1 MNTFPQIERI
11 IYILTIISFAFRITA
26 QQEERLHYPDR
37 FFYTTDTIIDPFSLK
52 KKAITKGEESKLD
65 SVYEF
70 DWSAANTEW
79 IKTYGIFHNYNE
91 DKVRINTIGKVWIAN
106 PGMWEN
112 NVLQEYHYDDNGNR
126 NKEVIKAWS
135 GSLQEWINYAQRL
148 YYLNE
153 YNNLTSYTEQ
163 VWNDPQQSWNNV
175 KRFLYIYDESQH
187 WIYYERQ
194 DWNQDSLRWEMNYRF
209 SYIYENDLKTEML
222 RQNWNKLDSTWLNDT
237 KNLYYYNGSGN
248 LVEEIQFIW
257 QTGSSSWVEST
268 KITYIRDQ
276 SDQVIEKIYQVWI
289 TGVWKN
295 TVRYTYQYE
304 LTGRESEYVYYTWNG
319 EAWDENKR
327 CLKDYDETGSLVRE
341 TDQQWQSGK
350 GSWINDYKWEYHYT
364 HFVEP
369 LFAYISDSTNVSCY
383 GYSDGTATVMITGG
397 MPPYTIL
404 WNDPQSTT
412 NHTVYGLSAD
422 QYYTVTVTDA
432 NLNSVSDS
440 VMLSQPP
447 EIITGSIYGE
457 VNVNQND
464 TVTYWVESDTS
475 SFYSWSVMHGEI
487 LSAQGGDTIV
497 VVWTQPGQGK
507 VSVFETTTNGCEGD
521 TVSVSVSISP
531 TSIEKPRFGD
541 LKIYP
546 NPASQWITVQLTTQE
561 FNPWDLEILDM
572 TGKTIRSFRSLTK
585 NKFQVSLDNLS
596 QGIYFFRITN
606 SSGVEIRKV
615 VVER

>member
-1 MNTFPQIERI
+1 MNTFPPMERI
-11 IYILTIISFAFRITA
+11 TGILIIISFALRITA
-26 QQEERLHYPDR
+26 QPEGRLHYPDR
-37 FFYTTDTIIDPFSLK
+37 FFHATDTIIDPYSLK
-52 KKAITKGEESKLD
+52 ENAITKGEESKLD

-91 DKVRINTIGKVWIAN
+91 GNVRINTIVKDWIAN

-112 NVLQEYHYDDNGNR
+112 NLLQEYYYDDNGNR
-126 NKEVIKAWS
+126 NKVVMKAWS
-135 GSLQEWINYAQRL
+135 GSIQDWINYKQWL
-148 YYLNE
+148 YLFNA

-163 VWNDPQQSWNNV
+163 AWNDTQQSWNNIA
-175 KRFLYIYDESQH
+175 RFLYAYDESQH

-194 DWNQDSLRWEMNYRF
+194 DWNPDSLRWEMNYRF
-209 SYIYENDLKTEML
+209 SYTYENNLKTEML
-222 RQNWNKLDSTWLNDT
+222 RQNWNSLDSTWVNYT

-248 LVEEIQFIW
+248 LVEEIQFVW
-257 QTGSSSWVEST
+257 QTGSSSWAEST
-268 KITYIRDQ
+268 KITYILNQ
-276 SDQVIEKIYQVWI
+276 SDQVTEKTYQAWI
-289 TGVWKN
+289 TGIWKN
-295 TVRYTYQYE
+295 TVRYTYQYAVAG
-304 LTGRESEYVYYTWNG
+304 LESEIIYHTWNG
-319 EAWDENKR
+319 EAWDVNKR
-327 CLKDYDETGSLVRE
+327 YLMEYDEMGYLTRE
-341 TDQQWQSGK
+341 TDQQWQTIE

-369 LFAYISDSTNVSCY
+369 LYAYISDSTNVSCY
-383 GYSDGTATVMITGG
+383 GYSDGTATVTITGG

-404 WNDPQSTT
+404 WNDPQSNT
-412 NHTVYGLSAD
+412 NPTVYDLSAD
-422 QYYTVTVTDA
+422 HYYTVTVTDA
-432 NLNSVSDS
+432 NLNTVSDS

-447 EIITGSIYGE
+447 EIITGPIYGE
-457 VNVNQND
+457 INVNQND
-464 TVTYWVESDTS
+464 TVTYRVESDTS

-487 LSAQGGDTIV
+487 LSTQGGDTIV
-497 VVWTQPGQGK
+497 VVWTQSGQGN
-507 VSVFETTTNGCEGD
+507 VSVVETTTNGCEGD
-521 TVSVSVSISP
+521 TVQVSISISP
-531 TSIEKPRFGD
+531 TSIEKPRFGH

-546 NPASQWITVQLTTQE
+546 NPASQWITVQLATQE

-572 TGKTIRSFRSLTK
+572 TGKTIRSFRSISK